1 MKIERFQIFG
11 LFERD
16 YEIKIQDN
24 LLIVVA
30 ENGSGKTTLLRL
42 IYFFLTKQWAK
53 LTEYDFVEINAEINT
68 KKYSLNK
75 NTYKSNKISKE
86 FYEKLANEYSNY
98 SKFILDD
105 FSKFDVDDL
114 KANIYKVDDVEQQYD
129 VPKSLIFTLIE
140 KLESEKFDDTFFD
153 WEVNV
158 IYLPTYRRIEKD
170 YFSLYGDI
178 DKRVTSYVL
187 RLFPEIMDKINFE
200 KKSDDG
206 RDKKEIGDDNVNNY
220 SETEKDLN
228 NIFSNIISS
237 RNNEKWIKSKS
248 NSENLE
254 MIEFGMSDVNFRI
267 DQFNPQEN
275 SEKKAILERFIILI
289 NKYLSDTKKI
299 IFDDSSCEFYL
310 HDKIKDVNYSLEHL
324 SSGEK
329 QLISIFSHLF
339 FDENPPF
346 IIIDEPEISLS
357 ISWQEMIL
365 KDIIS
370 NCEGMIVATHSP
382 FIVNESLRKFTNGI
396 NEFILNE

>member
-1 MKIERFQIFG
+1 MKIEKFQIFG
-11 LFERD
+11 LFERN
-16 YEIKIQDN
+16 YEIKVQN
-24 LLIVVA
+24 NSLIIVA

-53 LTEYDFVEINAEINT
+53 LTEYDFVEITAEING

-86 FYEKLANEYSNY
+86 FYEKLANEYTNY
-98 SKFILDD
+98 SKFILEQ

-114 KANIYKVDDVEQQYD
+114 KTNIYKVDEVEQEYD

-140 KLESEKFDDTFFD
+140 KLESEKFNDTFFD
-153 WEVNV
+153 WEINV

-178 DKRVTSYVL
+178 DKRVTSHVL

-200 KKSDDG
+200 KKSGDE
-206 RDKKEIGDDNVNNY
+206 RDKKEIGDVNNY

-228 NIFSNIISS
+228 SIFSNIISS
-237 RNNEKWIKSKS
+237 RNNEKWLKSKS
-248 NSENLE
+248 NLENLE

-267 DQFNPQEN
+267 NQFNPEES
-275 SEKKAILERFIILI
+275 SEKKAVLERFIMLI

-299 IFDDSSCEFYL
+299 IFDDSYCEFYL
-310 HDKIKDVNYSLEHL
+310 HDTIKDVNYSLEHL

-339 FDENPPF
+339 FDEKPPF

-382 FIVNESLRKFTNGI
+382 FIVDETLRKFTNGI
-396 NEFILNE
+396 NEFILHE

>member
-1 MKIERFQIFG
+1 M
-11 LFERD
+11 
-16 YEIKIQDN
+16 
-24 LLIVVA
+24 
-30 ENGSGKTTLLRL
+30 
-42 IYFFLTKQWAK
+42 
-53 LTEYDFVEINAEINT
+53 
-68 KKYSLNK
+68 
-75 NTYKSNKISKE
+75 
-86 FYEKLANEYSNY
+86 ANEYSNY
-98 SKFILDD
+98 SKFILED

-114 KANIYKVDDVEQQYD
+114 KTNIYKFDEVEQQFD

-140 KLESEKFDDTFFD
+140 KLESEKFDNTVFD
-153 WEVNV
+153 WEVNL

-206 RDKKEIGDDNVNNY
+206 RDKKETGYDDLHNY

-267 DQFNPQEN
+267 NQFNPHEN
-275 SEKKAILERFIILI
+275 SEKKAILERFIVLI

-299 IFDDSSCEFYL
+299 IFDDSFCEFYL
-310 HDKIKDVNYSLEHL
+310 YDTIREVNYNLEHL

-339 FDENPPF
+339 FDKKLPF

-357 ISWQEMIL
+357 ISWQ
-365 KDIIS
+365 
-370 NCEGMIVATHSP
+370 
-382 FIVNESLRKFTNGI
+382 
-396 NEFILNE
+396 

>member
-1 MKIERFQIFG
+1 MKIEKFEVLG

-16 YEIKIQDN
+16 YEIKILDN
-24 LLIVVA
+24 LLIVIA

-53 LTEYDFVEINAEINT
+53 LTEYDFVEITVDINDQ
-68 KKYSLNK
+68 KYIFNK

-86 FYEKLANEYSNY
+86 FYDKLANEYSNY

-114 KANIYKVDDVEQQYD
+114 KANLYKVDEVEQQFD
-129 VPKSLIFTLIE
+129 VPKSLILTLIE
-140 KLESEKFDDTFFD
+140 KLESEKFDNAFFD

-187 RLFPEIMDKINFE
+187 QLFPEIADKISSE
-200 KKSDDG
+200 KKSADGEIRDDT
-206 RDKKEIGDDNVNNY
+206 NNY
-220 SETEKDLN
+220 SETEKDLDS
-228 NIFSNIISS
+228 IFSNIISS

-248 NSENLE
+248 NLENLE

-267 DQFNPQEN
+267 NQFNPKESPEKN
-275 SEKKAILERFIILI
+275 SVLERFIILI
-289 NKYLSDTKKI
+289 NKYLNDTKKI

-310 HDKIKDVNYSLEHL
+310 YDNIKDVNYSLEHL

-339 FDENPPF
+339 FDEKPPF

-370 NCEGMIVATHSP
+370 NCMGMIVATHSP
-382 FIVNESLRKFTNGI
+382 FIVDESLRRFTNGI